1 MWLRETAGAYFLRQC
16 GQKFSEQVDLEVVGF
31 VLDGGGEE
39 DDWEELRR
47 SLRERAAVKQEKDQQ
62 DGSGWS

>member
-1 MWLRETAGAYFLRQC
+1 MRQC